1 MIQRRM
7 DGSVNF
13 YRGWNDYKNGF
24 GDVDSEFWI
33 GRWFFFFCR
42 LLSTN
47 ISFENMDFSQM
58 LFGR

>member
-1 MIQRRM
+1 MVRLTSTEGGMITKM
-7 DGSVNF
+7 DLVTLILSFGSV
-13 YRGWNDYKNGF
+13 GG
-24 GDVDSEFWI
+24 
-33 GRWFFFFCR
+33 FFFR